1 MLLFSRVPLAWLNL
15 AHEKR
20 RLLIRVLG
28 VAFAV
33 FLMFAQLGF
42 YNGLLDAQV
51 QLIRQLNGNILIV
64 SKAHYT
70 MAVKEPFSTR
80 RLAQAREVAG
90 VASAYPVYLE
100 YTASFWKNTGEVETK
115 RPTSHL
121 IRVIAFN
128 PDQPVL
134 ANAEVNAHRA
144 DLKILYNVLLDRKSK
159 RRSYGTIVSGG
170 DQELAEHRVHVADTF
185 ELGTDFA
192 SDGSVIMSDSTFAQI
207 FPDELEP
214 DATLNLAE
222 IGVVRVQPGAD
233 VQTVR
238 RALEE
243 TLPKDVAV
251 YTKETFIDKEK
262 GYWLRTTPIGYIFQ
276 FGLFMGFIV
285 GSVICYQIIST
296 DVSEHLPQYATL
308 KAIGYQDRFLT
319 DTVLREA
326 LWLAVLGFLPG
337 LGLSWLLYETLDH
350 TIGIPMMLTR
360 NRILLI
366 LGLTIL
372 MCVASGLLAL
382 RKVKTADPAE
392 VFG

>member
-1 MLLFSRVPLAWLNL
+1 MLLSSRVPLAWLNL

-20 RLLIRVLG
+20 RLIVRVLG

-51 QLIRQLNGNILIV
+51 QLIKQLNGDILIV

-70 MAVKEPFSTR
+70 MAVKESFSTR
-80 RLAQAREVAG
+80 RLAQAREVPG
-90 VASAYPVYLE
+90 VSAAYPVYLE
-100 YTASFWKNTGEVETK
+100 YTASFWKNTGEVEIK

-144 DLKILYNVLLDRKSK
+144 DLKILFNVLLDRKSK
-159 RRSYGTIVSGG
+159 RRSYGKIEPGA
-170 DQELAEHRVHVADTF
+170 DQELAEHRVQVADTF

-192 SDGSVIMSDSTFAQI
+192 SDGSVIMSDSTFAHI

-214 DATLNLAE
+214 AATLSLAE
-222 IGVVRVQPGAD
+222 IGVVRVHPGAD

-238 RALEE
+238 RALEAN
-243 TLPKDVAV
+243 LPQDVAV
-251 YTKETFIDKEK
+251 YTKGAFIDNEK
-262 GYWLRTTPIGYIFQ
+262 DYWLRTTPIGYIFQ

-296 DVSEHLPQYATL
+296 DVAEHLPQYATL

-319 DTVLREA
+319 RTVLREA
-326 LWLAVLGFLPG
+326 LWLAVLGFAPG
-337 LGLSWLLYETLDH
+337 LGLSWLLYVTLDH

-360 NRILLI
+360 YRILLI
-366 LGLTIL
+366 FGLTVL